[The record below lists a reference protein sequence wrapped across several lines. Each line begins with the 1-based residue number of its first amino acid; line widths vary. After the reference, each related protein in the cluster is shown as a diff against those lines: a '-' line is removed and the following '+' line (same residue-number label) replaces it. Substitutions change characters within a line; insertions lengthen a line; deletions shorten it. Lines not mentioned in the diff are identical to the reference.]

1 MTMISRNRGRSRL
14 PLFLVGVLMV
24 LLVALMVLFRTPLAS
39 AGWRLLAPV
48 VTFRQQLQSSQVS
61 ELQAELAST
70 SAALADRTALYQEN
84 QTLKAE
90 LGRAAQTHLLLAG
103 VLQHPPQTPY
113 DTLTLDVGARN
124 GVVQGALVYAGGT
137 YVIGTIT
144 EVYDTTSRATL
155 LSAPGQTYQAF
166 LNDSS
171 AISMQGQGAGS
182 MAGEVPAGSAVRVG
196 DPITA
201 PGVAGGFLGSV
212 SHIDAQAGA
221 SFETIYTQ
229 LPADLFSIKYV
240 ELSI

>member
-1 MTMISRNRGRSRL
+1 MSFWNMTMISRNRGRSRL

-144 EVYDTTSRATL
+144 EVYDTTSRAT
-155 LSAPGQTYQAF
+155 
-166 LNDSS
+166 
-171 AISMQGQGAGS
+171 
-182 MAGEVPAGSAVRVG
+182 
-196 DPITA
+196 
-201 PGVAGGFLGSV
+201 
-212 SHIDAQAGA
+212 
-221 SFETIYTQ
+221 
-229 LPADLFSIKYV
+229 
-240 ELSI
+240 